1 VSQISLK
8 MERQWMVYPI
18 IFTRKTIIAKRDA
31 VEAIVSGLVSGQ
43 PRPGPR
49 TALLCLTTM
58 AGENWSKRS
67 PLAFNS

>member
-1 VSQISLK
+1 
-8 MERQWMVYPI
+8 MVYPI

-58 AGENWSKRS
+58 AGEN
-67 PLAFNS
+67 